1 MSWMQA
7 EAQLTLERLLP
18 RLNTAGVDPL
28 FEQRLAAHFPRFFA
42 HYLSLYGNL
51 YDCIYHIEQTLHS
64 MLEMIRQRPA
74 DLQALDALREADP
87 EWFTSERMLGGVA
100 YVDRFA
106 GTLAGLRERI
116 PYFQELG
123 LTYMHLM
130 PLFAVPE
137 PHNDGGY
144 AISSFREV
152 NPKLGTMQELVA
164 LSADMRAQ
172 GISLVLDFVFNHTAD
187 DHIWARRALNG
198 EVRYQRF
205 YRMFD
210 DRTLPDQYERHLRE
224 IFPEFAPGAFTWRPE
239 ISKWVWT
246 TFWPFQWDLNY
257 ANPEVFTAMFG
268 EMLFL
273 ANQGVEVLRLDAVPF
288 VWKEAGTACENL
300 PQVHDLICAFNALMR
315 IAAPALI
322 FKSEAIV
329 HPRDVRS
336 YVSAQECPLSY
347 NPIMMVAL
355 WEAAAT
361 RDVRFLTHT
370 MQKQFGLIGGASW
383 VNYLR
388 SHDDIG
394 WGFADEDAADLGING
409 FDHRYFLNMFYT
421 GRYPGTFARGL
432 PFNYNPRTQ
441 DMRINGTLASLAGL
455 EQALESGD
463 ATLIE
468 HAIRRIV
475 LLFSVVFS
483 AGGIP
488 LIYLGD
494 EIGTL
499 NDYSYADRPETVSD
513 SRWVHRPAA
522 SPESYARRTDATTP
536 EGAIYS
542 RLQRLIA
549 LRKSHPVFADEDTRF
564 FDSGSRHVLAFTRHE
579 QMLVLANFSDQPQA
593 VALDELLVHDAL
605 ARADHW
611 QELVSEQ
618 PIARGALT
626 LDPWSFVWLVPAL

>member
-1 MSWMQA
+1 MSWMQLQ
-7 EAQLTLERLLP
+7 AQLTLQRLLP
-18 RLNTAGVDPL
+18 RLNAAGVDSQ
-28 FEQRLAAHFPRFFA
+28 FEQRLVQHFPSFFA
-42 HYLSLYGNL
+42 HFLTLYGNL
-51 YDCIYHIEQTLHS
+51 YDCIYHIEQTLHI
-64 MLEMIRQRPA
+64 MLDMMRARPE
-74 DLQALDALREADP
+74 DLRALDAVREADP
-87 EWFTSERMLGGVA
+87 LWFTSERMLGGVA

-106 GTLAGLRERI
+106 GTLAGMRERL

-123 LTYMHLM
+123 LTYLHLM

-144 AISSFREV
+144 AIRSFREV
-152 NPKLGTMQELVA
+152 NPRLGSMAELAA
-164 LSADMRAQ
+164 LATEMRGY

-187 DHIWARRALNG
+187 THEWAQRARQG
-198 EVRYQRF
+198 DVRYQAF

-224 IFPEFAPGAFTWRPE
+224 IFPDFAPGAFTWQPDMR
-239 ISKWVWT
+239 KWVWT

-257 ANPEVFTAMFG
+257 ANPEVFTAMFS

-273 ANQGVEVLRLDAVPF
+273 ANHGVEVLRLDAVPF
-288 VWKEAGTACENL
+288 VWKEPGTACENL
-300 PQVHDLICAFNALMR
+300 PQVHDLICALNALMR
-315 IAAPALI
+315 IAAPALT

-336 YVSAQECPLSY
+336 YVSSQECALSY
-347 NPIMMVAL
+347 NPILMVSL

-361 RDVRFLTHT
+361 RDVRFMTHT
-370 MQKQFGLIGGASW
+370 MQKQFALPAGAAW

-394 WGFADEDAADLGING
+394 WGFADEDAADLGINS

-421 GRYPGTFARGL
+421 GRFPGTFAKGL

-455 EQALESGD
+455 EQALETGNPVLID
-463 ATLIE
+463 A
-468 HAIRRIV
+468 AINRIV

-499 NDYSYADRPETVSD
+499 NDYTFSEHPDTATD

-522 SPESYARRTDATTP
+522 SADGYARRMDPSTP
-536 EGAIYS
+536 QGAVYT

-549 LRKSHPVFADEDTRF
+549 VRKSQPVFAEESTRF
-564 FDSGSRHVLAFTRHE
+564 FDSGNPHVLAFTRHE
-579 QMLVLANFSDQPQA
+579 TLLVLANFSDHPQQI
-593 VALDELLVHDAL
+593 ALDALHLEGAL
-605 ARADHW
+605 AQARQLRDLVTEHTMERA
-611 QELVSEQ
+611 
-618 PIARGALT
+618 ALT
-626 LDPWSFVWLVPAL
+626 LPPCGYVWLAPAP